1 VFQLCHDAFTD
12 FQPAR
17 KALRY
22 HYLQFDDAGEL
33 EDLVDDI
40 VAHNTQ
46 QEVDLVEE
54 EGEVVQELLP
64 SVSHYEALL
73 ALHTLRRYEEEH

>member
-1 VFQLCHDAFTD
+1 MKS
-12 FQPAR
+12 AR
-17 KALRY
+17 SSVGGKGAWSERV
-22 HYLQFDDAGEL
+22 DDAGEL
-33 EDLVDDI
+33 KDLVDDI
-40 VAHNTQ
+40 IAHNTQ

-73 ALHTLRRYEEEH
+73 ALHMLRRYEEEYQWSSGEL